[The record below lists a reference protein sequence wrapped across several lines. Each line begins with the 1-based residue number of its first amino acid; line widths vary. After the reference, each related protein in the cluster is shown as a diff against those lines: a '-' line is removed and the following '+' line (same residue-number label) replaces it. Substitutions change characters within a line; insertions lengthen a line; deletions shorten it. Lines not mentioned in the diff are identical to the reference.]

1 MATNKASV
9 DRDAW
14 LTMVVYSDSGGHCLL
29 TLCIGVTTAQV
40 LDFPPT
46 FSLDIIDLLKLS
58 PGDSKSLWQSNTH
71 TRRTLTILF
80 ENGSLVISRVKKRL
94 LTYLCKNQISST
106 ETFKLKLEMGTHG
119 QRE

>member
-1 MATNKASV
+1 MNKASV

-29 TLCIGVTTAQV
+29 SLCIGVTTAQV

-71 TRRTLTILF
+71 TQDVHSLF
-80 ENGSLVISRVKKRL
+80 
-94 LTYLCKNQISST
+94 YLR
-106 ETFKLKLEMGTHG
+106 MGLWLSVG
-119 QRE
+119 